1 MGRRRT
7 KAPRHGSLAYLPRKR
22 APRPIG
28 KIRYWPEV
36 PLQSPQLIGY
46 AGYKVGMNS
55 IYLVSDV
62 QGSPQY
68 GQEVYCPV
76 TIIETP
82 PLLVGGIR
90 AYTKTI
96 NGLKSI
102 TETWAEKLP
111 RDAAKVMSQRKHT
124 ATSLSTI
131 KKVLP
136 QTTEL
141 RAIVFTQ
148 PRLASVPQ
156 KKPEL
161 FEVKITGGTKSDQFT
176 YIEEKLGHPI
186 GITEVFQNGQYVDI
200 IGVTKG
206 KGVQG
211 PVKRWGVK
219 ILPHK
224 TRKTVRGVGTLGPWS
239 PHYVMYTVPRAGQM
253 GFHQRTERNKR
264 ILQIQ
269 SNGITLNPRSGFPHY
284 GLVKASCILVQGSI
298 PGPVKRL
305 LKFRYAANTPQSSPD
320 LPKITQIGFS
330 ENKYSEG

>member
-22 APRPIG
+22 ASRPIG

-36 PLQSPQLIGY
+36 TLQSPQLIGY

-55 IYLVSDV
+55 IYLINDV
-62 QGSPQY
+62 QGSPHY

-96 NGLKSI
+96 NGLKSL

-111 RDAAKVMSQRKHT
+111 RDAEKVMSQRKHAT
-124 ATSLSTI
+124 TSLSTI
-131 KKVLP
+131 KETLS
-136 QTTEL
+136 QIAEL
-141 RAIVFTQ
+141 RAIVFNQ

-161 FEVKITGGTKSDQFT
+161 FEVKITGGTKSDQLT

-186 GITEVFQNGQYVDI
+186 EITEVFQDGQYIDV
-200 IGVTKG
+200 IGITKG

-224 TRKTVRGVGTLGPWS
+224 SRKTVRGVGTLGPWS

-269 SNGITLNPRSGFPHY
+269 SNGITLNPKSGFPHY

-305 LKFRYAANTPQSSPD
+305 LKFRYAANAPQSSPA
-320 LPKITQIGFS
+320 LPKITQIGLRQ
-330 ENKYSEG
+330 NI

>member
-22 APRPIG
+22 AARPIG

-36 PLQSPQLIGY
+36 TLQSPQLIGY

-55 IYLVSDV
+55 IYLVNDV
-62 QGSPQY
+62 QGSPHY
-68 GQEVYCPV
+68 GQEVFCPV

-82 PLLVGGIR
+82 PLFIGGVR
-90 AYTKTI
+90 SYTKTLD
-96 NGLKSI
+96 GLKSL

-111 RDAAKVMSQRKHT
+111 REAEKVMSQRKHKT
-124 ATSLSTI
+124 TSLSTI
-131 KKVLP
+131 KEALP
-136 QTTEL
+136 RITEL

-161 FEVKITGGTKSDQFT
+161 FEVKITGGTLPDQLT
-176 YIEEKLGHPI
+176 YIEEKLGQTI
-186 GITEVFQNGQYVDI
+186 EITEVFQNGQFIDI
-200 IGVTKG
+200 IGITKG

-219 ILPHK
+219 ILP
-224 TRKTVRGVGTLGPWS
+224 RKTNKGIRKVGTLGPWS
-239 PHYVMYTVPRAGQM
+239 PSHVMYTVPRAGQM

-264 ILQIQ
+264 ILHIQ
-269 SNGITLNPRSGFPHY
+269 SNGVDLNPKSGFPHY
-284 GLVKASCILVQGSI
+284 GLVKSTCLLIQGSI

-305 LKFRYAANTPQSSPD
+305 MKFRYAVNAPKSSQNP
-320 LPKITQIGFS
+320 PKITQIGLAA
-330 ENKYSEG
+330 NI

>member
-36 PLQSPQLIGY
+36 TLPSPQLIGY
-46 AGYKVGMNS
+46 AGYKVGMNG
-55 IYLVSDV
+55 IYLVNDV
-62 QGSPQY
+62 QGSPHY
-68 GQEVYCPV
+68 GQEVYCPI
-76 TIIETP
+76 TILETP

-96 NGLKSI
+96 NGIKTL
-102 TETWAEKLP
+102 TETWVEKLP
-111 RDAAKVMSQRKHT
+111 RDAEKVMSQRKHT
-124 ATSLSTI
+124 TTSLSTI
-131 KKVLP
+131 KETLP
-136 QTTEL
+136 RITEL

-161 FEVKITGGTKSDQFT
+161 FEVKITGGTLPDQLT
-176 YIEEKLGHPI
+176 YIEEKLGQTI
-186 GITEVFQNGQYVDI
+186 EITEVFQNGQYIDV
-200 IGVTKG
+200 IGITKG

-219 ILPHK
+219 ILP
-224 TRKTVRGVGTLGPWS
+224 RKTNKGIRKVGTLGAWS
-239 PHYVMYTVPRAGQM
+239 PSYVTYTVPRAGQM

-264 ILQIQ
+264 ILHIQ
-269 SNGITLNPRSGFPHY
+269 SNGVDLNPKSGFPHY
-284 GLVKASCILVQGSI
+284 GLVKTTCVLVQGSI

-305 LKFRYAANTPQSSPD
+305 MKFRYAVNAPQSTQNP
-320 LPKITQIGFS
+320 PKITQVGLAANI
-330 ENKYSEG
+330 

>member
-22 APRPIG
+22 ASRPIG
-28 KIRYWPEV
+28 KIRYWPDV
-36 PLQSPQLIGY
+36 TLQSPQLIGY

-55 IYLVSDV
+55 IYLVHDV
-62 QGSPQY
+62 QGSPHY
-68 GQEVYCPV
+68 GQEVFCPV

-82 PLLVGGIR
+82 PLFIGGIR

-96 NGLKSI
+96 NGLKSL

-111 RDAAKVMSQRKHT
+111 SDAEKVMSRRKHIT
-124 ATSLSTI
+124 TSLATI
-131 KKVLP
+131 KEALS
-136 QTTEL
+136 QITEL

-161 FEVKITGGTKSDQFT
+161 LEVKITGGTKSDQLT
-176 YIEEKLGHPI
+176 YIEEKLGHTI
-186 GITEVFQNGQYVDI
+186 EITEVFQDGQYIDV
-200 IGVTKG
+200 IGITKG

-224 TRKTVRGVGTLGPWS
+224 SRKTVRGIGTLGPWS

-269 SNGITLNPRSGFPHY
+269 SNGTALNPQSGFPHY
-284 GLVKASCILVQGSI
+284 GLVKAPCILVKGSI

-305 LKFRYAANTPQSSPD
+305 LKFRYATNAPQSSPD
-320 LPKITQIGFS
+320 RPKITQIGLS
-330 ENKYSEG
+330 ENI

>member
-22 APRPIG
+22 ASRPIG

-36 PLQSPQLIGY
+36 TLQSPQLIGY

-55 IYLVSDV
+55 IYLVNDV
-62 QGSPQY
+62 QGSPHY
-68 GQEVYCPV
+68 GQEVYCPI

-82 PLLVGGIR
+82 PVLVGGIR

-96 NGLKSI
+96 NGLKSL

-111 RDAAKVMSQRKHT
+111 RDAEKVMSQRKHAT
-124 ATSLSTI
+124 TSLSTI
-131 KKVLP
+131 KETLS
-136 QTTEL
+136 QITEL

-161 FEVKITGGTKSDQFT
+161 FEVKITGGTKSDQLT

-186 GITEVFQNGQYVDI
+186 EITEVFQDGQYIDV
-200 IGVTKG
+200 IGITKG

-224 TRKTVRGVGTLGPWS
+224 SRKTVRGVGTLGPWS

-269 SNGITLNPRSGFPHY
+269 SNGITLNPKSGFPHY

-305 LKFRYAANTPQSSPD
+305 LKFRYAANAPQSSPA
-320 LPKITQIGFS
+320 LPKITQIGLRQ
-330 ENKYSEG
+330 NI